1 MGNAASQADPSGYCD
16 QLIQADP
23 GLSAILAADPS
34 GTTEMQRRIWR
45 EFMQQSHGSSHVH
58 NAYARM
64 ESRMGITL
72 WMVWARMYLPFMFRP
87 VAEHKPS
94 IEHDSIP
101 IRPSDPVT
109 HMLVLEC
116 IRELEAAGRPKWDVS
131 LRCKAKVATASFG
144 SCNPSLRGEYVLITV
159 RGFVGEQLIFT
170 ATSKLWRYIA
180 ERETKTT
187 SDWVLDPTQANGPRA
202 DTTDNSW
209 KPSDVPG
216 MVERQHWFGWHT

>member
-1 MGNAASQADPSGYCD
+1 
-16 QLIQADP
+16 
-23 GLSAILAADPS
+23 
-34 GTTEMQRRIWR
+34 
-45 EFMQQSHGSSHVH
+45 
-58 NAYARM
+58 
-64 ESRMGITL
+64 
-72 WMVWARMYLPFMFRP
+72 MYLPFMFRP

-144 SCNPSLRGEYVLITV
+144 SCNPSVRGEHVLITV

-187 SDWVLDPTQANGPRA
+187 SDWVLDPTQANGPCA
-202 DTTDNSW
+202 DTADNSW